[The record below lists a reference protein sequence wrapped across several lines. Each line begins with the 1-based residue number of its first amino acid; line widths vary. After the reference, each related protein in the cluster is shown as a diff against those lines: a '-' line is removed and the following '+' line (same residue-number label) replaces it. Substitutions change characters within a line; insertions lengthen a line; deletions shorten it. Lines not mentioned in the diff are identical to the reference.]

1 MINPFLPWYTS
12 APSTLNPEFFI
23 DAFQGVK
30 RDLTDKIITDP
41 RMNRAAH
48 NYINSQTEFAKMLV
62 SNTVEL
68 GKYSMDCM
76 SERYFP
82 KKD

>member
-1 MINPFLPWYTS
+1 MINPLLPWFTPTMN
-12 APSTLNPEFFI
+12 AAFFI

-41 RMNRAAH
+41 TLNRAAH
-48 NYINSQTEFAKMLV
+48 NYINSQTEFAKMLTNNAV
-62 SNTVEL
+62 DL
-68 GKYSMDCM
+68 AHYSMDCITN
-76 SERYFP
+76 RYFP

>member
-1 MINPFLPWYTS
+1 MINPFLPWY
-12 APSTLNPEFFI
+12 APRLSVEYFI

-41 RMNRAAH
+41 RLNRAAH
-48 NYINSQTEFAKMLV
+48 NYINSQTEFAKMLTANSV
-62 SNTVEL
+62 DL
-68 GKYSMDCM
+68 ARYSMDCIA
-76 SERYFP
+76 ERYFP

>member
-1 MINPFLPWYTS
+1 MINPFLPWTS
-12 APSTLNPEFFI
+12 PSASLNPEFFI
-23 DAFQGVK
+23 DAIQGVK
-30 RDLTDKIITDP
+30 RDLTNRMITDP
-41 RMNRAAH
+41 KMNRAAH

-68 GKYSMDCM
+68 GKYSMDCI
-76 SERYFP
+76 SEKYFP

>member
-1 MINPFLPWYTS
+1 MINPFLAWTT
-12 APSTLNPEFFI
+12 PSTSLTPEFFI
-23 DAFQGVK
+23 DSLQGVK
-30 RDLTDKIITDP
+30 RDLTNRMITDP
-41 RMNRAAH
+41 KMNRAAH

-68 GKYSMDCM
+68 GKYSMDCI

>member
-1 MINPFLPWYTS
+1 M
-12 APSTLNPEFFI
+12 
-23 DAFQGVK
+23 
-30 RDLTDKIITDP
+30 ITDP
-41 RMNRAAH
+41 KMNKAAH

-68 GKYSMDCM
+68 GKYSMDCIT
-76 SERYFP
+76 ERYFP

>member
-1 MINPFLPWYTS
+1 MINPLLPWFKPTMD
-12 APSTLNPEFFI
+12 TDFFI

-41 RMNRAAH
+41 TLNRAAH
-48 NYINSQTEFAKMLV
+48 NYINSQTEFAKMLTK
-62 SNTVEL
+62 NTVDL
-68 GKYSMDCM
+68 SHYSMDCIAN
-76 SERYFP
+76 RYFP